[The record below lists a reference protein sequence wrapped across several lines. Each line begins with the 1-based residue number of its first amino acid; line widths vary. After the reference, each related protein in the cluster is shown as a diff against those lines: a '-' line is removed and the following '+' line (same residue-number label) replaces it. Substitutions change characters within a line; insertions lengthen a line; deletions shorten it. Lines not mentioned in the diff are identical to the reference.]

1 MGGMT
6 SSMAAKFAFFPPNPP
21 SYKLIKDE
29 ATGILLLDPFTHR
42 ENVDVLRLPTRRGT
56 EIVAV
61 YVRYPMATSTPLYS
75 HGNAADVGQM
85 YELFIEL
92 SIHLRVNLMG
102 YDYSGYGQS
111 SGKPSEQNTYSDI
124 EAAYKFLEENYG
136 AMQENII
143 LYGQSVGSG
152 PTVDLAARLPRL
164 RAVVLHS
171 PILSGLRV
179 MYPVK
184 HTYWFDIYKNID
196 KISLVKCPVLIIH
209 GTNDDV
215 VDCSHGKQL
224 WEICQEKYEPLWVK
238 GGNHCDLE
246 LYPEYIRH
254 LKKFI
259 STVEKSPSRRNGSSR
274 STDGIEQSRQST
286 EYFEAPRSIDRRD
299 KPRKST
305 DSRDKRR
312 KSIDR
317 SEKLKFHE
325 YNKFNNTDKLEKLRI
340 SLDQMERM
348 ERSRRSVEYYDKS
361 RRSIDHQLE
370 KTRKSVDW
378 SQEAVAREAIKHA
391 LKALKKRHL
400 VEEGAHAPAYIAL
413 SRPIISQGSEWKEK
427 AENLE
432 LELQQCYKAQ
442 SRLSEQLVVE
452 VAESRAL
459 KASLQEKETTI
470 AKLEKEL
477 TKTRD
482 ECSQLKTDLEEK
494 IRALE
499 LMMSEHQELKA
510 QLEQLTIK
518 AKNAEAE
525 NKMLVDRWMLQKM
538 QDAERLN
545 EANALYDDM
554 IERLKASGLEKLARE
569 QVDGI
574 VRRSEEGAE
583 FFAESTIPSV
593 CKHRINAHEGGCASI
608 LFEYNSGKLISGG
621 QDRSIKMWDT
631 STGSL
636 SHSLFG
642 CLGSVLDLA
651 ITHDN
656 RFIIAASSSNNLFV
670 WDVNSGRVR
679 HTLTGHTD
687 KVCAV
692 DVSKVSS
699 RHVVSA
705 AYDRTIKVWDLH
717 KGYCTK
723 TIIFH
728 SNCNALC
735 LSTDGLTICS
745 GHVDGNLR
753 LWDIQ
758 TGKLLSEVAAHSL
771 AITSIS
777 LSRNGNV
784 VLTSG
789 RDNLHNLFDILSLE
803 VCGTFRATG
812 NRVASN
818 WSRSC
823 ISPDDNYIAA
833 GSADG
838 SIYIWSISKADIVS
852 TLKEHTAP
860 VLSCTWSG
868 LGKPLASA
876 DKNGIVCTW
885 T

>member
-1 MGGMT
+1 MGGVT
-6 SSMAAKFAFFPPNPP
+6 SSMAAKLAFFPPNPP
-21 SYKLIKDE
+21 SYKLIKDD
-29 ATGILLLDPFTHR
+29 ATGILLLEHFSHR

-61 YVRYPMATSTPLYS
+61 YVRYPMATSTLLYS
-75 HGNAADVGQM
+75 HGNAADIGQM

-111 SGKPSEQNTYSDI
+111 SGKPSEHNTYADI
-124 EAAYKFLEENYG
+124 EAAYKCLEESYG
-136 AMQENII
+136 AKQENII

-184 HTYWFDIYKNID
+184 RTYWFDIYKNID
-196 KISLVKCPVLIIH
+196 KIPLVKCPVLVIH
-209 GTNDDV
+209 GTADEV

-224 WEICQEKYEPLWVK
+224 WELCQEKYEPLWLK
-238 GGNHCDLE
+238 GGNHCNLE
-246 LYPEYIRH
+246 MYPEYLRH
-254 LKKFI
+254 LRKFI
-259 STVEKSPSRRNGSSR
+259 STVEKSAFRRNAGRRSVDGFEHARRISDCLEGPR
-274 STDGIEQSRQST
+274 KSTD
-286 EYFEAPRSIDRRD
+286 RRE

-305 DSRDKRR
+305 DRPER
-312 KSIDR
+312 
-317 SEKLKFHE
+317 LKFHE
-325 YNKFNNTDKLEKLRI
+325 FKFTHSDKAEKLKVSFDHMESKKQRCSSSPLLSSPRKHQI
-340 SLDQMERM
+340 SKEIDFTKKQ
-348 ERSRRSVEYYDKS
+348 
-361 RRSIDHQLE
+361 SIHM
-370 KTRKSVDW
+370 
-378 SQEAVAREAIKHA
+378 SQEEIGREAIKQA

-400 VEEGAHAPAYIAL
+400 LEERAHAPALIAL

-432 LELQQCYKAQ
+432 AELQQCYKAQ
-442 SRLSEQLVVE
+442 SLLSNQLVVE
-452 VAESRAL
+452 VAESRAA
-459 KASLQEKETTI
+459 KTSLQEKEAAITDLQNEVTQI
-470 AKLEKEL
+470 
-477 TKTRD
+477 RD
-482 ECSQLKTDLEEK
+482 ECDQLKEDLEQK
-494 IRALE
+494 IKALE
-499 LMMSEHQELKA
+499 LVISENHALKM
-510 QLEQLTIK
+510 QLEEMTLK

-525 NKMLVDRWMLQKM
+525 NKMLIDRWMLQKM

-545 EANALYDDM
+545 EANALYEEM
-554 IERLKASGLEKLARE
+554 IDRLKASGLESLARQ

-574 VRRSEEGAE
+574 VRRNEDGAE
-583 FFAESTIPSV
+583 YFVESTIPST
-593 CKHRINAHEGGCASI
+593 CKHKITAHEGGCASI

-631 STGSL
+631 NTGSL
-636 SHSLFG
+636 SHTLYG

-651 ITHDN
+651 IAHDN
-656 RFIIAASSSNNLFV
+656 RSIIAASSSNNLYV
-670 WDVNSGRVR
+670 WDVTTGRVR

-692 DVSKVSS
+692 DVSKIST

-717 KGYCTK
+717 KGFCTN

-728 SNCNALC
+728 SNCNSLC
-735 LSTDGLTICS
+735 FSMDGQTICS

-771 AITSIS
+771 AVTSIS
-777 LSRNGNV
+777 LSRNGSV

-789 RDNLHNLFDILSLE
+789 RDNLHNLFDMRSLE
-803 VCGTFRATG
+803 VCGTLRATG

-823 ISPDDNYIAA
+823 ISPDDNYVAA

-838 SIYIWSISKADIVS
+838 SVHIWSISKGDIVS

-860 VLSCTWSG
+860 VLCCSWSG
-868 LGKPLASA
+868 LGKPLASS
-876 DKNGIVCTW
+876 DKNGIIYTW

>member
-1 MGGMT
+1 MGGVT
-6 SSMAAKFAFFPPNPP
+6 SSMAAKLAFFPPNPP
-21 SYKLIKDE
+21 SYKLITDD
-29 ATGILLLDPFTHR
+29 AAGLLLLEHFSHR

-61 YVRYPMATSTPLYS
+61 YVRYPMATSTLLYS
-75 HGNAADVGQM
+75 HGNAADIGQM

-111 SGKPSEQNTYSDI
+111 SGKPSEHNTYADI
-124 EAAYKFLEENYG
+124 EAAYKCLEESYG
-136 AMQENII
+136 AKQENII

-184 HTYWFDIYKNID
+184 RSYWFDIYKNID
-196 KISLVKCPVLIIH
+196 KIPLVKCPTLVIH
-209 GTNDDV
+209 GTADEV

-224 WEICQEKYEPLWVK
+224 WELCQEKYEPLWLK
-238 GGNHCDLE
+238 GGSHCNLE
-246 LYPEYIRH
+246 MYPEYLRH

-259 STVEKSPSRRNGSSR
+259 STVEKSANRRNAGRRSVDGFEQARRSSDCSEGPR
-274 STDGIEQSRQST
+274 KSTD
-286 EYFEAPRSIDRRD
+286 RRE

-305 DSRDKRR
+305 ERPERLRFHEFKFTHTDKA
-312 KSIDR
+312 
-317 SEKLKFHE
+317 EKLKVSFEH
-325 YNKFNNTDKLEKLRI
+325 
-340 SLDQMERM
+340 M
-348 ERSRRSVEYYDKS
+348 ERS
-361 RRSIDHQLE
+361 
-370 KTRKSVDW
+370 
-378 SQEAVAREAIKHA
+378 QEEIGREAIKQA

-400 VEEGAHAPAYIAL
+400 LEEGAHAPAFIAL

-432 LELQQCYKAQ
+432 VELQQCYKAQ
-442 SRLSEQLVVE
+442 SLLSNQLVVE
-452 VAESRAL
+452 VAESRAA
-459 KASLQEKETTI
+459 KTSLQEKEAAITDLQNEATQI
-470 AKLEKEL
+470 
-477 TKTRD
+477 RD
-482 ECSQLKTDLEEK
+482 ECGQLKEDFEEK
-494 IRALE
+494 INALE
-499 LMMSEHQELKA
+499 LVMSENHALRT
-510 QLEQLTIK
+510 QLEEMTLK

-525 NKMLVDRWMLQKM
+525 NKMLIDRWMLQKM

-545 EANALYDDM
+545 EANALYEEM
-554 IERLKASGLEKLARE
+554 IDRLKASGLESLARQ
-569 QVDGI
+569 QVDGV
-574 VRRSEEGAE
+574 VRRNEDGAE
-583 FFAESTIPSV
+583 YFVESTIPST
-593 CKHRINAHEGGCASI
+593 CKHKITAHEGGCASI

-631 STGSL
+631 NTGSL
-636 SHSLFG
+636 SHTLYG
-642 CLGSVLDLA
+642 CLGSVLDLS

-656 RFIIAASSSNNLFV
+656 RSIIAASSSNNLYV
-670 WDVNSGRVR
+670 WDVTTGRVR
-679 HTLTGHTD
+679 HTFTGHAD

-692 DVSKVSS
+692 DVSKIST

-705 AYDRTIKVWDLH
+705 AYDRTIKVWDLQ
-717 KGYCTK
+717 KGFCTN

-728 SNCNALC
+728 SNCNSLC
-735 LSTDGLTICS
+735 FSMDGQTICS

-771 AITSIS
+771 AVTSIS
-777 LSRNGNV
+777 ASRNGSV

-789 RDNLHNLFDILSLE
+789 RDNLHNLFDMRSLE
-803 VCGTFRATG
+803 VCGTLRATG

-823 ISPDDNYIAA
+823 ISPDDNYVAA

-838 SIYIWSISKADIVS
+838 SVHIWSISQGDIVS

-860 VLSCTWSG
+860 VLCCSWSG
-868 LGKPLASA
+868 LGKPLASS
-876 DKNGIVCTW
+876 DKNGIIYTW